1 MSNAFFAL
9 EFCNKLL
16 CFSFLMK
23 NSQNLINYII
33 ALKFKASYHKYIFHI
48 ANSKGRFVLVPLERI
63 SLGKA
68 ILVVLDVAN

>member
-1 MSNAFFAL
+1 
-9 EFCNKLL
+9 
-16 CFSFLMK
+16 MK